1 MIARIGS
8 TLAVVVCGA
17 VLGCTVGPDYAP
29 PELEL
34 PDRFRASDEPSAV
47 SALPSPEEWWT
58 LLGDPRL
65 AQLVEHARGKNRD
78 LAAALWRV
86 ESARAARG
94 IARGEWFPSVDSRG
108 SYTRSRISA
117 NGPDA
122 PRPVVLPGATVE
134 PEIDD
139 ANLTSTGLDS
149 SWEIDVFGRIRRS
162 VEAAA
167 AGLDASIEDA
177 RDVQVVL
184 FAEVARTY
192 VEVSTFDERL
202 AIARANAESQQ
213 RTLELTRSRR
223 AAQLSASLDVAQ
235 AESNLALTE
244 SEIPS
249 LMAGRDAALNRLS
262 FLLGEAPGLA
272 DMLVRGGAI
281 PVTPP
286 LAGFGVPRD
295 VLVRRPDVRAAERR
309 LAAQTARIG
318 VATADL
324 YPRFSLTGGYGYESL
339 DGSQTLDSNSRTYYV
354 GPSFRWNLFD
364 GGRIR
369 GTIALEDALA
379 ESARQEFESSVL
391 RALEEIETAVSAFRN
406 ERERSRRLADA
417 ARSAAAA
424 VGYVRDLYREGLTDF
439 QNVLDAERTL
449 YRAEDLAALSR
460 GNAVLAWIAIYR
472 ALGGGWSAEPDR

>member
-1 MIARIGS
+1 MIARIGRGVS
-8 TLAVVVCGA
+8 LVVCGVVA
-17 VLGCTVGPDYAP
+17 GCTVGPDYVP
-29 PELEL
+29 PALEL
-34 PDRFRASDEPSAV
+34 PERFRAIDEPDAV
-47 SALPSPEEWWT
+47 HELPSPEEWWT
-58 LLGDPRL
+58 LLCDTRL
-65 AQLVEHARGKNRD
+65 ADLVERARAKNRD

-108 SYTRSRISA
+108 SYTRGRVSA

-122 PRPVVLPGATVE
+122 PPPVVTPAGIVE
-134 PEIDD
+134 PDIDD

-162 VEAAA
+162 VEAAT
-167 AGLDASIEDA
+167 AGLDATVEDA
-177 RDVQVVL
+177 RDVQVVV
-184 FAEVARTY
+184 FSEVARTY
-192 VEVSTFDERL
+192 VEVLTFDERL
-202 AIARANAESQQ
+202 AIARANATSQQ

-235 AESNLALTE
+235 AESNLALTQ

-249 LMAGRDAALNRLS
+249 LLAGRDDALNRLS

-272 DMLVRGGAI
+272 HAMVQGGAI
-281 PVTPP
+281 PVAPP
-286 LAGFGVPRD
+286 VAGFGVPRD

-318 VATADL
+318 VATAEL

-339 DGSQTLDSNSRTYYV
+339 DGSQTLDSDSRTYYV

-369 GTIALEDALA
+369 NAIELEDALA
-379 ESARQEFESSVL
+379 ESARQEFERSVL
-391 RALEEIETAVSAFRN
+391 LALSEIESAVSAFQN
-406 ERERSRRLADA
+406 ERERARHLADA

-460 GNAVLAWIAIYR
+460 GNVVLAWIAIYR
-472 ALGGGWSAEPDR
+472 ALGGGWSAATEP